1 MYRLLCTLG
10 CAGGSDPALKLW
22 WIDIRGRN
30 GESGPP
36 APVPPWMSH
45 NGTNGIHRE
54 DAKRVVV
61 AQYSCN
67 AEASDELS
75 FKAGDKIVVTRQDDI
90 GWWEGSL
97 NGKIGLFPSNYVRL
111 ASPEESEDV
120 GGLVSIDGAARR
132 RRHEGGSCAAEHCAG
147 CSIQ

>member
-1 MYRLLCTLG
+1 
-10 CAGGSDPALKLW
+10 
-22 WIDIRGRN
+22 
-30 GESGPP
+30 
-36 APVPPWMSH
+36 MSP

-75 FKAGDKIVVTRQDDI
+75 FEAGDRIVVTRQDDI

-111 ASPEESEDV
+111 ATAAESEDV
-120 GGLVSIDGAARR
+120 GGLVSADGAARR
-132 RRHEGGSCAAEHCAG
+132 RRHEVVVCSTEHCAG